1 MTQFAPVTDSDL
13 ARARQDPQFR
23 QQLLAG
29 NLDMLLAA
37 LHKLR
42 AQPTPAARHPA
53 AEQDRQI
60 REAVDLAVKLSERLH
75 ALAGPEPGGRPAR
88 R

>member
-13 ARARQDPQFR
+13 TRAREDPQFR

-29 NLDMLLAA
+29 NLDVLLAA

-42 AQPTPAARHPA
+42 TEPMPTHSPAI
-53 AEQDRQI
+53 EQQRQI

-75 ALAGPEPGGRPAR
+75 ALAGAGPPTR